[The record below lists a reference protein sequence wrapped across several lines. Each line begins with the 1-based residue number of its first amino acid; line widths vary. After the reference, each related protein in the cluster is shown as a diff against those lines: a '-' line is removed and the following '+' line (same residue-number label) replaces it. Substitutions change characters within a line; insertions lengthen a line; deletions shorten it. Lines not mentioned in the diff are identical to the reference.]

1 MRTDAAN
8 LADGRADDGRVR
20 EDLPRLRVPH
30 RTVGGTGGA
39 AGGEHLI
46 GAAFGLVHYD
56 VRYFL
61 VDWRTGGLLH
71 ALAASFQVSKVTGG
85 ALAALLAH
93 HVTGS
98 LVAGFHSASSGV
110 SNWAVKWTG
119 GAALGPPFIL
129 ATGCGFF
136 C

>member
-1 MRTDAAN
+1 MRTDAAD

-30 RTVGGTGGA
+30 RTVGGAGGA

-46 GAAFGLVHYD
+46 GAAFGLVVVHYD
-56 VRYFL
+56 KGHLL
-61 VDWRTGGLLH
+61 VDGRTGGH
-71 ALAASFQVSKVTGG
+71 FHTLAASFQVSKVTGG

-98 LVAGFHSASSGV
+98 LAAGFHSASSGV

-119 GAALGPPFIL
+119 GAALCPEFI
-129 ATGCGFF
+129 
-136 C
+136 